1 MAFLTRSS
9 IFSSQDGSRHRWILG
24 SERHRNARKQLERR
38 VPSDVTVVPSATG
51 GFGYIVFENA
61 VASMPA
67 EGIVKANK
75 YRRFSALNPA
85 GCGGN
90 SLAKTVE
97 VRPTAVREQAV

>member
-1 MAFLTRSS
+1 VA
-9 IFSSQDGSRHRWILG
+9 LG
-24 SERHRNARKQLERR
+24 TLCLK
-38 VPSDVTVVPSATG
+38 
-51 GFGYIVFENA
+51 NA